1 MRVLPCIREKER
13 ELGWERGARRV
24 HVCACMHTCTHAH
37 ADVHTQRLTGI
48 AKIIYALLD
57 MYRRLCEYLFSHT
70 HKHTHKLVTTCS
82 VPGSVRGAE
91 DSNTN
96 KTESLPSPPPSLSLE
111 QEADKERDDYSRAL

>member
-1 MRVLPCIREKER
+1 MHQRER
-13 ELGWERGARRV
+13 ERTGVGKRGKEG
-24 HVCACMHTCTHAH
+24 AH

-57 MYRRLCEYLFSHT
+57 MYRRLCEYLFSHP
-70 HKHTHKLVTTCS
+70 HKLVTTCS

-96 KTESLPSPPPSLSLE
+96 KTESLPPPPPSLSLE